1 MKWLKGIGL
10 LLIANIL
17 IMVTLSITIPIVIN
31 VILPMFGIDVRGSVD
46 LTSLVWAAMFG
57 FGGAFISLAFSK
69 QMARAMLDCQ
79 QITQPRSHA
88 EQVVYGS
95 VREIAQRLTIT
106 MPEVWVYNSPDPNA
120 FATGPSKNNSMVA
133 VSTGLLENLKED
145 EVKAVLAHEMGHVYN
160 GDMFATTVLAGLMN
174 TFVYYIAMWVRRF
187 FAERDQAAL
196 GFGLSLVLQI
206 IVSILA
212 SIVISWFS
220 RRREFGADAFAA
232 KVYGKDSMIGAL
244 RAIDRWVNRAQ
255 FQYSTQDALATM
267 KISGNT
273 GGFMSLFSTHPP
285 LEVRIAAL
293 SDFNPFLIKH
303 DLGAVLINGRA
314 QDRTSPEDIG
324 LKGTLNVWIVDLD
337 FIPVLNVR
345 SHRPPVTSRGMK
357 ISFQTSFQP
366 TNIPKPFIK
375 QG

>member
-1 MKWLKGIGL
+1 MKWMKGMGL
-10 LLIANIL
+10 LLISNIL
-17 IMVTLSITIPIVIN
+17 IMITLSLTVPIVIN

-46 LTSLVWAAMFG
+46 LSTLVWAAMFG

-69 QMARAMLDCQ
+69 QMARAMLNCQ
-79 QITQPRSHA
+79 QITQPRSRA
-88 EQVVYGS
+88 EQVIYGS
-95 VREIAQRLTIT
+95 VQEIAQRLQIT
-106 MPEVWVYNSPDPNA
+106 MPEVWVYDAPDPNA

-133 VSTGLLENLKED
+133 VSTGLLQNLRED

-220 RRREFGADAFAA
+220 RQREYGADAFAA
-232 KVYGKDSMIGAL
+232 KVYGKESMISAL

-255 FQYSTQDALATM
+255 FEYSTQDALATM
-267 KISGNT
+267 KISGQA
-273 GGFMSLFSTHPP
+273 GGVMSLFSTHPP
-285 LEVRIAAL
+285 IEARIAAL
-293 SDFNPFLIKH
+293 EHL
-303 DLGAVLINGRA
+303 
-314 QDRTSPEDIG
+314 
-324 LKGTLNVWIVDLD
+324 
-337 FIPVLNVR
+337 
-345 SHRPPVTSRGMK
+345 
-357 ISFQTSFQP
+357 
-366 TNIPKPFIK
+366 
-375 QG
+375 

>member
-1 MKWLKGIGL
+1 MKWLKGISL

-46 LTSLVWAAMFG
+46 LTTLVWAALFG

-69 QMARAMLDCQ
+69 QMARAMLNCQ

-88 EQVVYGS
+88 EQIIYGS
-95 VREIAQRLTIT
+95 VQEIAQRLHIT
-106 MPEVWVYNSPDPNA
+106 MPEVWVYDSPDPNA

-133 VSTGLLENLKED
+133 VSTGLLQNLKED

-187 FAERDQAAL
+187 FEERDQAAL

-220 RRREFGADAFAA
+220 RHREFGADAFAA
-232 KVYGKDSMIGAL
+232 KVYGKESMIGAL
-244 RAIDRWVNRAQ
+244 RAIDRWVTRTQ
-255 FQYSTQDALATM
+255 FQPSPQDALATM
-267 KISGNT
+267 KISGQA
-273 GGFMSLFSTHPP
+273 GGFMSLFATHPP
-285 LEVRIAAL
+285 IEARIAAL
-293 SDFNPFLIKH
+293 EHL
-303 DLGAVLINGRA
+303 
-314 QDRTSPEDIG
+314 
-324 LKGTLNVWIVDLD
+324 
-337 FIPVLNVR
+337 
-345 SHRPPVTSRGMK
+345 
-357 ISFQTSFQP
+357 
-366 TNIPKPFIK
+366 
-375 QG
+375 

>member
-17 IMVTLSITIPIVIN
+17 IMVTLSITVPIVIN

-88 EQVVYGS
+88 EQIIYGS
-95 VREIAQRLTIT
+95 VQEIAQRLHIT
-106 MPEVWVYNSPDPNA
+106 MPEVWVYDSPDPNA

-196 GFGLSLVLQI
+196 GFGLSIVLQI

-220 RRREFGADAFAA
+220 RHREFGADAFAA

-255 FQYSTQDALATM
+255 FEYSNQDALATM
-267 KISGNT
+267 KISGKT

-285 LEVRIAAL
+285 IEVRIAAL
-293 SDFNPFLIKH
+293 ERL
-303 DLGAVLINGRA
+303 
-314 QDRTSPEDIG
+314 
-324 LKGTLNVWIVDLD
+324 
-337 FIPVLNVR
+337 
-345 SHRPPVTSRGMK
+345 
-357 ISFQTSFQP
+357 
-366 TNIPKPFIK
+366 
-375 QG
+375 

>member
-17 IMVTLSITIPIVIN
+17 IMVTLSITIPIVID

-212 SIVISWFS
+212 SVVISWFS

-255 FQYSTQDALATM
+255 FQYSTHDALATM

-293 SDFNPFLIKH
+293 ERL
-303 DLGAVLINGRA
+303 
-314 QDRTSPEDIG
+314 
-324 LKGTLNVWIVDLD
+324 
-337 FIPVLNVR
+337 
-345 SHRPPVTSRGMK
+345 
-357 ISFQTSFQP
+357 
-366 TNIPKPFIK
+366 
-375 QG
+375 

>member
-1 MKWLKGIGL
+1 MKWLKGISL

-46 LTSLVWAAMFG
+46 LTTLVWAALFG

-69 QMARAMLDCQ
+69 QMARAMLNCQ

-88 EQVVYGS
+88 EQIIYGS
-95 VREIAQRLTIT
+95 VQEIAQRLHIT
-106 MPEVWVYNSPDPNA
+106 MPEVWVYDSPDPNA

-133 VSTGLLENLKED
+133 VSTGLLQNLKED

-187 FAERDQAAL
+187 FEERDQAAL

-220 RRREFGADAFAA
+220 RHREFGADAFAA
-232 KVYGKDSMIGAL
+232 KVYGKESMIGAL
-244 RAIDRWVNRAQ
+244 RAIDRWVTHTQ
-255 FQYSTQDALATM
+255 FQHSPQDALATM
-267 KISGNT
+267 KISGQA
-273 GGFMSLFSTHPP
+273 GGVMSLFATHPP
-285 LEVRIAAL
+285 IEARIAAL
-293 SDFNPFLIKH
+293 EHL
-303 DLGAVLINGRA
+303 
-314 QDRTSPEDIG
+314 
-324 LKGTLNVWIVDLD
+324 
-337 FIPVLNVR
+337 
-345 SHRPPVTSRGMK
+345 
-357 ISFQTSFQP
+357 
-366 TNIPKPFIK
+366 
-375 QG
+375 

>member
-31 VILPMFGIDVRGSVD
+31 VILPMFGVDVRGSVD

-95 VREIAQRLTIT
+95 VREIAQRLNIT

-187 FAERDQAAL
+187 FEERDQAAL

-212 SIVISWFS
+212 SVVISWFS

-232 KVYGKDSMIGAL
+232 KVYGKDSMISAL

-255 FQYSTQDALATM
+255 FEYSTQDALATM

-273 GGFMSLFSTHPP
+273 SGFMSLFSTHPP

-293 SDFNPFLIKH
+293 ERL
-303 DLGAVLINGRA
+303 
-314 QDRTSPEDIG
+314 
-324 LKGTLNVWIVDLD
+324 
-337 FIPVLNVR
+337 
-345 SHRPPVTSRGMK
+345 
-357 ISFQTSFQP
+357 
-366 TNIPKPFIK
+366 
-375 QG
+375 

>member
-1 MKWLKGIGL
+1 MKWMKGMGL
-10 LLIANIL
+10 LLISNIL
-17 IMVTLSITIPIVIN
+17 IMITLSLTVPIVIN

-46 LTSLVWAAMFG
+46 LSTLVWAGMFG

-79 QITQPRSHA
+79 QITQPRSRA
-88 EQVVYGS
+88 EQIIYGS
-95 VREIAQRLTIT
+95 VQEIAQRLHIT
-106 MPEVWVYNSPDPNA
+106 MPEVWVYDAPDPNA

-133 VSTGLLENLKED
+133 VSTGLLQNLRED

-220 RRREFGADAFAA
+220 RQREFGADAFAA
-232 KVYGKDSMIGAL
+232 KVYGKESMISAL
-244 RAIDRWVNRAQ
+244 RAIDRWVTQTQ
-255 FQYSTQDALATM
+255 FQHSTQDALATM
-267 KISGNT
+267 KISGQA
-273 GGFMSLFSTHPP
+273 GGVMSLFSTHPP
-285 LEVRIAAL
+285 IEARIAAL
-293 SDFNPFLIKH
+293 EHL
-303 DLGAVLINGRA
+303 
-314 QDRTSPEDIG
+314 
-324 LKGTLNVWIVDLD
+324 
-337 FIPVLNVR
+337 
-345 SHRPPVTSRGMK
+345 
-357 ISFQTSFQP
+357 
-366 TNIPKPFIK
+366 
-375 QG
+375 

>member
-1 MKWLKGIGL
+1 MKWLKGVGL

-17 IMVTLSITIPIVIN
+17 IMVTLSITVPIVIN

-88 EQVVYGS
+88 EQVIYGS
-95 VREIAQRLTIT
+95 VQEIAQRLNIT
-106 MPEVWVYNSPDPNA
+106 MPEVWVYDSPDPNA

-133 VSTGLLENLKED
+133 VSTGLLQNLKEH

-187 FAERDQAAL
+187 FEERDQAAL

-220 RRREFGADAFAA
+220 RHREFGADAFAA

-244 RAIDRWVNRAQ
+244 RSIDQWVNRTQ
-255 FQYSTQDALATM
+255 FEHSTQDALATM
-267 KISGNT
+267 KIAGNSS
-273 GGFMSLFSTHPP
+273 GFMQLFATHPP
-285 LEVRIAAL
+285 IETRIAAL
-293 SDFNPFLIKH
+293 QQLT
-303 DLGAVLINGRA
+303 V
-314 QDRTSPEDIG
+314 
-324 LKGTLNVWIVDLD
+324 
-337 FIPVLNVR
+337 
-345 SHRPPVTSRGMK
+345 
-357 ISFQTSFQP
+357 
-366 TNIPKPFIK
+366 
-375 QG
+375 